1 VLVSFFGRTFI
12 KRCLLRSLMNVRPP
26 ISLSNEYL
34 ASQDELLSAERDEKG
49 IVDGMVLPTTTAHPR
64 IVLWQG
70 DITRLK
76 ADAVADA
83 DNSSLLGCFYPS
95 HSCIDNAIHSAAGS
109 QLRDECNRIM
119 ISQGYAEPTGHA
131 KITGAYNLPCKY
143 VLHTIGPIIQGS
155 FTKTDCDRL
164 ASCYRSC
171 LELASERRLRSVAF
185 CCIST
190 GEYHF
195 PIEIAAEIAVSM
207 VKEFL
212 AINNTIKW
220 VIFDVFKARDLA
232 LY

>member
-1 VLVSFFGRTFI
+1 
-12 KRCLLRSLMNVRPP
+12 MNVRPP

-76 ADAVADA
+76 ADAVVDA